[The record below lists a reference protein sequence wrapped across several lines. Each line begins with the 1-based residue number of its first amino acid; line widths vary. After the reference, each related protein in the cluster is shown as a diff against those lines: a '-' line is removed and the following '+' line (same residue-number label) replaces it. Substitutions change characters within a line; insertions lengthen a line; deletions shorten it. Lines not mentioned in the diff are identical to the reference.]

1 MLAEN
6 RQVRQEPDHRRR
18 WFEQDG
24 LELIVWLDGQ
34 DGVEG
39 FQLCRAGHALTW
51 RRAAGFAYSRV
62 DEGDETPLKN
72 LTPILVPNGAVPWA
86 ELTDVFRTSSATL
99 DSPLRELIL
108 ARLSA
113 RN

>member
-6 RQVRQEPDHRRR
+6 HRVRQDSNHRRR

-24 LELIVWLDGQ
+24 LELIVWQDGQ
-34 DGVEG
+34 AGVEG
-39 FQLCRAGHALTW
+39 FQLCRDGHALTW
-51 RRAAGFAYSRV
+51 RREGGFAYARV

-86 ELTDVFRTSSATL
+86 EMTEEFRTCSATL
-99 DSPLRELIL
+99 ESPLRELIL

-113 RN
+113 RS